1 VAADPGIRI
10 LGLDPGSRH
19 TGFGL
24 ITRRSGLLTYLDSG
38 TLSPHGSAD
47 LSRRLVSLHELT
59 CLLLART
66 QPDVVAVEDIFS
78 AVNPRTALKLAHARG
93 VLVLAVAQAGLPVL
107 SYPPAT
113 VKKAVVGAGAAGKDK
128 VAWMVER
135 LLQGV
140 PAGGEQGK
148 HDATDAL
155 AVALCHAAHL
165 RTATVAGA
173 GVGEAGRSPAG
184 KPAGAGPGGGSL

>member
-1 VAADPGIRI
+1 VAVAADPGIRI

-24 ITRRSGLLTYLDSG
+24 IVRCSGRLTYLDSG
-38 TLSPHGSAD
+38 TLSPGAAAD
-47 LSRRLVSLHELT
+47 LPRRLASLHDLT
-59 CLLLART
+59 CRLLERA
-66 QPDVVAVEDIFS
+66 QPDVVAIEDIFS
-78 AVNPRTALKLAHARG
+78 AVNPRTALTLAHARG
-93 VLVLAVAQAGLPVL
+93 VLVLAVVQAGLPVL

-113 VKKAVVGAGAAGKDK
+113 VKKAVVGAGAAAKDK

-135 LLQGV
+135 LLEGL
-140 PAGGEQGK
+140 PAGGRHGG

-173 GVGEAGRSPAG
+173 GRVTHAPV
-184 KPAGAGPGGGSL
+184 GGSAGTGRPEGNP